1 MYSSKKVL
9 AFLLPYEQFFFP
21 ASNYVNVFAGD
32 APRLL
37 LSNIELIDGDQNL
50 AKIFRSLLL
59 SSGFGQER
67 KT

>member
-9 AFLLPYEQFFFP
+9 AFLLPYEQLFFP

-37 LSNIELIDGDQNL
+37 LSNIELIDVG
-50 AKIFRSLLL
+50 
-59 SSGFGQER
+59 
-67 KT
+67 